1 MKFFLQIL
9 IVMVLAFLLEV
20 FMPWWAVALAGA
32 LSGLI
37 IGGNAFKAF
46 LAGFIGVFILWS
58 FAATR
63 LMDAHD
69 TVLADRIGALLPG
82 APDGYGVAMLSGVVG
97 GLVAAFASA
106 TGARLR
112 GSMRRATT
120 NA

>member
-20 FMPWWAVALAGA
+20 FLPWWAVALAGA
-32 LSGLI
+32 LSGVI
-37 IGGNAFKAF
+37 VGGSAFRSF
-46 LAGFIGVFILWS
+46 LAGFVGVFILWS

-82 APDGYGVAMLSGVVG
+82 APDGYGVAMLSGLIG
-97 GLVAAFASA
+97 GLVAAFAAA

-112 GSMRRATT
+112 TSLRPATT
-120 NA
+120 NS